1 MGKIYAVRKGR
12 STGLFSTWDEC
23 KAQVTGFK
31 GAEFKSFTS
40 ETEAKAYL
48 DNESKPETDMEAVMS
63 DMPDTATAKN
73 NEVKEYLK
81 KLSKGSDNAVA
92 FVDGSFNTKTSEFGA
107 GVILYDP
114 SEDAFMAMEESGSGD
129 AASMRNVAGE
139 ILASII
145 TMNYCLSRGNKI
157 KSVDIYYDYS
167 GIEMWSTGS
176 WKTNNQHTREYKAL
190 CDNARKS
197 LILNYHHVDGH
208 SGVFGNEYVDML
220 AKRACGVAV

>member
-12 STGLFSTWDEC
+12 STGLFDTWDEC

-48 DNESKPETDMEAVMS
+48 DNESKRETDMEAVMS
-63 DMPDTATAKN
+63 DMPDTATAKD

-114 SEDAFMAMEESGSGD
+114 SEDTFMTMEESGSGD

-139 ILASII
+139 ILASTI

-176 WKTNNQHTREYKAL
+176 WKTNNQHTREYKAA

-220 AKRACGVAV
+220 AKRACGVTT